1 MRRDFGDH
9 VVGVRNIGGEKGHT
23 GLGLVDLCGELFDL
37 RLLVVD
43 GGVGF
48 LLLEVTP
55 GLVLVLFLLLVREL
69 EDHFLDHVDDLVEG
83 ALVVGFDRLRQL
95 LQNLGVHLL
104 GLVSEQLDGLSG
116 LGVRGPQL
124 QEGHRRGRGHRI
136 RRGLG
141 AHATDLRQN
150 LDCGLEGLLLLGP
163 GVGAL
168 GPLRFLDAARGLRV
182 GERSGVSV
190 DVVRCALEESLGVV
204 ELALSVGLLR
214 GFVRFGGLLG
224 LGEVVVREQGKA
236 VGVERAR
243 LALRR
248 SNELVLEFHL
258 EFLQQLDDAVG
269 LEGVLL
275 DVVVFVARGLQRLRL
290 REGLQRGPLR
300 RRGRG
305 ADEGGDGGDV
315 ALGLL
320 QQLNV
325 ALRGSQGGQGVGD
338 ALDGVLQGLLLLHVE
353 GRAVSSLAHHAALG
367 DVQVLEILG
376 ERVDF
381 LAEDLDILLVR
392 LQGAGQLVQRGL
404 ARGDGRA
411 EGLEG
416 GLAPV
421 REPGVRHLL
430 LFGLRFGLRSKVLQQ
445 ADDLFDRV
453 LAGLQGLGRHSQQA
467 EPQQKPRHAPEN
479 SKPLC

>member
-55 GLVLVLFLLLVREL
+55 SLVLVLFLLLVREL

-95 LQNLGVHLL
+95 LQHLGVHLL
-104 GLVSEQLDGLSG
+104 GLASEQLDGLSG
-116 LGVRGPQL
+116 LGVGGPQL

-136 RRGLG
+136 RRGLR
-141 AHATDLRQN
+141 AHAADLRQN

-182 GERSGVSV
+182 GERSGVGV
-190 DVVRCALEESLGVV
+190 DVVRCAREESLGVV

-214 GFVRFGGLLG
+214 AFVRLGGRLG
-224 LGEVVVREQGKA
+224 LGEVVVREQGEA
-236 VGVERAR
+236 VGVERVR

-248 SNELVLEFHL
+248 SNELVLELHL

-275 DVVVFVARGLQRLRL
+275 HVVVDVARGLQVRAHLPALHRLLL
-290 REGLQRGPLR
+290 REGPQRGPLR
-300 RRGRG
+300 CRGRG
-305 ADEGGDGGDV
+305 ADEGGDGGNV

-325 ALRGSQGGQGVGD
+325 ALRGG
-338 ALDGVLQGLLLLHVE
+338 
-353 GRAVSSLAHHAALG
+353 
-367 DVQVLEILG
+367 
-376 ERVDF
+376 
-381 LAEDLDILLVR
+381 
-392 LQGAGQLVQRGL
+392 
-404 ARGDGRA
+404 
-411 EGLEG
+411 
-416 GLAPV
+416 
-421 REPGVRHLL
+421 
-430 LFGLRFGLRSKVLQQ
+430 
-445 ADDLFDRV
+445 
-453 LAGLQGLGRHSQQA
+453 
-467 EPQQKPRHAPEN
+467 
-479 SKPLC
+479 